1 MKNPSDLDTLAVALA
16 EIGNF
21 DAAVETQEKAISLA
35 TSKEEKRNF
44 LIA

>member
-21 DAAVETQEKAISLA
+21 DAAVETQGKGYFSRHVERRKKGI
-35 TSKEEKRNF
+35 F
-44 LIA
+44 